1 MQIPDNCPVQED
13 TTQITELSKDLTK
26 YMRKLRR
33 DIANCVKCPI
43 YEECPVLSNF
53 NTIIQETIQEINA
66 EWDLTTAIVQEI

>member
-33 DIANCVKCPI
+33 DIANCVRCSI